1 MIEMHDI
8 VKVFK
13 NGSIEVRALDS
24 VSLNVEK
31 GEFVA
36 ITGTS
41 GSGKSTLM
49 NIIGCIDTPT
59 AGSYY
64 LDGEDVLGHSED
76 ELAAIRNRKIGFVF
90 QKFNLLPKLDALT
103 NVELPLIYRGES
115 KSSSLERAEYL
126 LELVGLK
133 ERIHHR
139 PSQLSGGQQQRV
151 AVARALVCEPQIILA
166 DEPTG
171 NLDHRSTLDIIGL
184 FKKLN
189 SEGTTL
195 VLITHDREIAD
206 EAPRVV
212 FISDGR
218 IQGEVS
224 R

>member
-1 MIEMHDI
+1 MIEMHNI

-13 NGSIEVRALDS
+13 NGNIEVRALDA
-24 VSLNVEK
+24 VSLNIKK

-59 AGSYY
+59 EGSYY
-64 LDGEDVLGHSED
+64 LDGEDALGHSED

-115 KSSSLERAEYL
+115 RSSSREQAEYL
-126 LELVGLK
+126 LEKVGLG
-133 ERIHHR
+133 ERMHHR

-151 AVARALVCEPQIILA
+151 AVARALIGEPQILLA

-171 NLDHRSTLDIIGL
+171 NLDFRSSVEIMGL
-184 FKKLN
+184 FKELN
-189 SEGTTL
+189 VGGTTL
-195 VLITHDREIAD
+195 VLITHDREIAE
-206 EAPRVV
+206 EAQRMV
-212 FISDGR
+212 FIRDGR
-218 IQGEVS
+218 IGEEVA
-224 R
+224 

>member
-1 MIEMHDI
+1 MIEMHNI

-13 NGSIEVRALDS
+13 NGNIEVRALDA
-24 VSLNVEK
+24 VSLNIKK

-59 AGSYY
+59 EGSYY
-64 LDGEDVLGHSED
+64 LDGEDALGHSED

-103 NVELPLIYRGES
+103 NVELPLIYRGENR
-115 KSSSLERAEYL
+115 SSSRERAEYL
-126 LELVGLK
+126 LEKVGLG
-133 ERIHHR
+133 ERMHHR

-151 AVARALVCEPQIILA
+151 AVARALIGEPQILLA

-171 NLDHRSTLDIIGL
+171 NLDFRSSVEIMGL
-184 FKKLN
+184 FKELN
-189 SEGTTL
+189 VGGTTL
-195 VLITHDREIAD
+195 VLITHDREIAE
-206 EAPRVV
+206 EAQRMV
-212 FISDGR
+212 FIRDGR
-218 IQGEVS
+218 IGEEVA
-224 R
+224 